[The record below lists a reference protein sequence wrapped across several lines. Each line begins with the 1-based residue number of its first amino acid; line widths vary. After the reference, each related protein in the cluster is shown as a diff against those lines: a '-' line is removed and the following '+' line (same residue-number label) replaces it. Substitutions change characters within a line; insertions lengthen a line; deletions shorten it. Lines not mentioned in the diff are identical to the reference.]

1 MPPLPA
7 ATAILP
13 QSARAARTRAA
24 LVGAGLNLLADRP
37 VEGISVD
44 ELVGAAGV
52 AKGSFFNHFADKQAF
67 AAAIAETIRADVEVR
82 VAAFNAGEADPL
94 RRLTGGMIV
103 AAAFATGEPRRA
115 MILARNAASLTP
127 HDHVLNL
134 GVMADLEA
142 VCAAGLASPGDE
154 RAAVLFWLGAC
165 HTLISALIAAP
176 HDHAGT
182 VRALG
187 GMMRLA
193 LRGLGASEPAIA
205 TLTDPDHLS
214 ARLDRAAFPSV

>member
-103 AAAFATGEPRRA
+103 AAA
-115 MILARNAASLTP
+115 IHS
-127 HDHVLNL
+127 
-134 GVMADLEA
+134 
-142 VCAAGLASPGDE
+142 
-154 RAAVLFWLGAC
+154 
-165 HTLISALIAAP
+165 
-176 HDHAGT
+176 
-182 VRALG
+182 
-187 GMMRLA
+187 
-193 LRGLGASEPAIA
+193 
-205 TLTDPDHLS
+205 
-214 ARLDRAAFPSV
+214 